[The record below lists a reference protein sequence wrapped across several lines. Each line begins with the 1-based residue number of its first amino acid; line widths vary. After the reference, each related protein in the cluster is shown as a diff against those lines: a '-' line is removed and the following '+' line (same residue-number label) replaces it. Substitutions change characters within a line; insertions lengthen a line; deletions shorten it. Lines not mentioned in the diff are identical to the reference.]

1 MNREFVLPY
10 HAAVRRALAQVA
22 SIVSR
27 LRPTCILADDATPF
41 FRKDLDLMSEKL
53 AVPVMFHDSTLHH
66 NTWSHKSC
74 FFHDLG
80 SFLRDAAEKTKN
92 EALLLFKPKQP
103 VTSLSQ
109 LDSDHCSCVFR
120 FPPVR
125 RRVTFVTSGTRF
137 LEKCLLSDYLLHSDV
152 ERLVLPTLPPLE
164 GQLEAELVSWLGTA
178 QRSVVYI
185 SLGTIIRNGEILA
198 DLVRGVLRCG
208 ERVLVQGDAPELS
221 GFDRNE
227 VRQEVWLPQATAIA
241 HPAVSLVITHGGSG
255 SVEEALWNGKPLL
268 CVPHAWDQYY
278 NAWIASKLGVAV
290 CVSKTRRAS
299 RPGFHLAVAKASGE
313 PFRDNAQS
321 IARIM
326 HRCWQENEDAVADLF
341 RTPAVGS

>member
-1 MNREFVLPY
+1 
-10 HAAVRRALAQVA
+10 
-22 SIVSR
+22 
-27 LRPTCILADDATPF
+27 
-41 FRKDLDLMSEKL
+41 
-53 AVPVMFHDSTLHH
+53 
-66 NTWSHKSC
+66 
-74 FFHDLG
+74 
-80 SFLRDAAEKTKN
+80 
-92 EALLLFKPKQP
+92 
-103 VTSLSQ
+103 
-109 LDSDHCSCVFR
+109 
-120 FPPVR
+120 
-125 RRVTFVTSGTRF
+125 VTSGTRF

-326 HRCWQENEDAVADLF
+326 HRCWQENQDAVADLF
-341 RTPAVGS
+341 RTPAMGS